1 MALAG
6 ECEDGTVV
14 NESVNDCGWGHLV
27 GEDLG
32 PFFKRQIGRKRDAPP
47 FVSL

>member
-6 ECEDGTVV
+6 ECEHGTVMNEPV
-14 NESVNDCGWGHLV
+14 NNGGRGHLV

-32 PFFKRQIGRKRDAPP
+32 PLFERKSR
-47 FVSL
+47 SG